1 MSERPARILV
11 VEDREED
18 RQLLV
23 EYLRSLGHRL
33 YAADNGRDGFELAR
47 VLKPDLIIMDVSM
60 PVCDGF
66 ACCRLLKAA
75 PATAGIPVIF
85 LSAAVLPEERV
96 QGLTEGAVDYIN
108 KPFNFEEVRLRV
120 SIHLVASRSAQESQE
135 PQEPHAGAD
144 PDMGVAAPTD
154 RSVEAAVF
162 RAAQRRLLSNLVDV
176 PDLEGLARAV
186 GTNTKRLNDAFRK
199 YAGTTVFDY
208 LRELRMREARR
219 LLAETQL
226 EIQTIAS
233 DLGYKNP
240 ANFSTAF
247 RERFS
252 VSPRQFRKGGACEDA
267 GTANELIGK

>member
-1 MSERPARILV
+1 MNERPARILV

-23 EYLRSLGHRL
+23 DYLRSLGHRL

-47 VLKPDLIIMDVSM
+47 ALQPDLIIMDVSM

-75 PATAGIPVIF
+75 PSTAGIPVIF

-108 KPFNFEEVRLRV
+108 KPFNFDEVRLRV
-120 SIHLVASRSAQESQE
+120 SIHLVASRSTQE
-135 PQEPHAGAD
+135 PEPAAD
-144 PDMGVAAPTD
+144 PDRGIAVPTD

-162 RAAQRRLLSNLVDV
+162 RAAQRRLLNDLADV

-219 LLAETQL
+219 LLAETDL

-252 VSPRQFRKGGACEDA
+252 VSPRQFRKGGGCEDA
-267 GTANELIGK
+267 GFAQELIAK

>member
-1 MSERPARILV
+1 MGERAARILV

-18 RQLLV
+18 RRLLV

-47 VLKPDLIIMDVSM
+47 ALQPDLIIMDVSM

-75 PATAGIPVIF
+75 PATASIPVIF
-85 LSAAVLPEERV
+85 LSAAVQPQERV
-96 QGLTEGAVDYIN
+96 QGLSEGAVDYIN
-108 KPFNFEEVRLRV
+108 KPFNFDEVRLRV
-120 SIHLVASRSAQESQE
+120 SIHLVVRRPLDAE
-135 PQEPHAGAD
+135 PQAEEAPSGLLAEPN
-144 PDMGVAAPTD
+144 D

-162 RAAQRRLLSNLVDV
+162 RAAQRRLLNNLMEV

-186 GTNTKRLNDAFRK
+186 GTNTKRLNEAFRK

-208 LRELRMREARR
+208 LRELRMGEARR

-252 VSPRQFRKGGACEDA
+252 VSPRQFRKA
-267 GTANELIGK
+267 GTSDEAGLTNQLMGK